1 MQCKEWND
9 EWVSHLYGELDATE
23 SARLERHL
31 LSCGSCKEQ
40 LEGLQLS
47 REWIQ
52 QGEPDLPAV
61 PRVVVLKPRPAWS
74 AAWSFA
80 AGAACAL
87 LLFGSGFMI
96 AANRTLPVSSETQQA
111 ELQPRT
117 DPAEVT
123 ELRAELSS
131 LRSRLDRVEKAP
143 GTQAAQSA
151 SWEKELEKLEKRVQG
166 ERAKDLE
173 YVMES
178 LTATELRTGSWI
190 DQTQEALTMLALR
203 QDPNVR
209 EH

>member
-9 EWVSHLYGELDATE
+9 EWVSHLYGELDTAET
-23 SARLERHL
+23 ARLEQHL
-31 LSCGSCKEQ
+31 LGCHSCKEQ

-61 PRVVVLKPRPAWS
+61 PCVVVLKPRPAWS
-74 AAWSFA
+74 TAWSFA

-96 AANRTLPVSSETQQA
+96 AANRTASAGPETLQA
-111 ELQPRT
+111 ESQPT
-117 DPAEVT
+117 ADPTEVA

-131 LRSRLDRVEKAP
+131 LRSRLDRVESAP
-143 GTQAAQSA
+143 ATEAAQMA
-151 SWEKELEKLEKRVQG
+151 SWEKELEQLEQRVQG

-190 DQTQEALTMLALR
+190 DQTQDALTMLALR

>member
-9 EWVSHLYGELDATE
+9 EWVSHLYGELDAAET
-23 SARLERHL
+23 ARLEQHL
-31 LSCGSCKEQ
+31 LSCLSCKEQ
-40 LEGLQLS
+40 LAGLQLS

-61 PRVVVLKPRPAWS
+61 PRVVVLKPRPTWS
-74 AAWSFA
+74 TAWSFA

-96 AANRTLPVSSETQQA
+96 AANRTASTGPETQQA
-111 ELQPRT
+111 ESQPVA
-117 DPAEVT
+117 DPTEVA

-131 LRSRLDRVEKAP
+131 LRSRLDRVESAP
-143 GTQAAQSA
+143 ATEAAQMA
-151 SWEKELEKLEKRVQG
+151 SWETELEKLEKRVQG

-190 DQTQEALTMLALR
+190 DQTQDALTMLALR